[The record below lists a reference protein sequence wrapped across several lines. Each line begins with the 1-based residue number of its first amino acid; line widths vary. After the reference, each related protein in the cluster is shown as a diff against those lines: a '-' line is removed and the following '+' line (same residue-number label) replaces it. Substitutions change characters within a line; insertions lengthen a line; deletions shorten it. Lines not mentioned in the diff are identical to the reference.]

1 MGGCLML
8 LMIFLALFS
17 IQITP
22 SQAYESGIV
31 RASYVFWEAQD
42 NHIGE
47 LIFLDGVS
55 GIQRRVPVTGE
66 RFTVY
71 QDGIMYFDVIAR
83 QVVFVRR
90 DGLIEPHPFVQMPP
104 TAKRIDWVISADHSM
119 MAWTVTS
126 TNAQDQLTTQTYIA
140 DINGD
145 NRRSVWS
152 QTDTNN
158 TGLRALPISFSPDK
172 ATLYMDNHPD
182 GISDFVIL
190 KQYVAMFALDIQTGR
205 TELLAGERGS
215 SCICGAGINAGMFLR
230 LRLNIESGHFDA
242 TLYDLIT
249 NTQDTLNRLNLT
261 SDYDTSGDVLISP
274 DGLLAVY
281 ALARVSDLNQPTQ
294 HIETSFVLVDTG
306 NRTQRALTTTPITQF
321 VRPLAWTEDNS
332 GIIFTSPQQNGT
344 WKINIATGRLD
355 RIATASYI
363 GMIR

>member
-1 MGGCLML
+1 MIGKSLFISL
-8 LMIFLALFS
+8 LGLIVLVS
-17 IQITP
+17 NSVT
-22 SQAYESGIV
+22 AYESGIV
-31 RASYVFWEAQD
+31 RASYVFWESQD
-42 NHIGE
+42 HHIGE

-71 QDGIMYFDVIAR
+71 QDGIMYFDTLAR

-90 DGLIEPHPFVQMPP
+90 DGVIEPHPFVQMPI
-104 TAKRIDWVISADHSM
+104 TARRIDWVIASDQSM
-119 MAWTVTS
+119 IAWTVTS
-126 TNAQDQLTTQTYIA
+126 NNEQDQLTTQTFVA
-140 DINGD
+140 DITGE
-145 NRRSVWS
+145 NRRSVWE
-152 QTDTNN
+152 QTDTNQS
-158 TGLRALPISFSPDK
+158 GLRALPISFSPDK
-172 ATLYMDNHPD
+172 STLYMDNHPD
-182 GISDFVIL
+182 GISDFVIF
-190 KQYVAMFALDIQTGR
+190 KQYVAVFALDIATGR

-215 SCICGAGINAGMFLR
+215 SCICGAGINAGQFLR

-249 NTQDTLNRLNLT
+249 STQETLNRLNLT

-274 DGLLAVY
+274 DGVLAVY

-294 HIETSFVLVDTG
+294 HIETMFVLVDTV

-321 VRPLAWTEDNS
+321 VRPIAWTEDNS
-332 GIIFTSPQQNGT
+332 AIIFTSPQQNGT

>member
-1 MGGCLML
+1 MGCFFLL
-8 LMIFLALFS
+8 LMFLAFFT
-17 IQITP
+17 ITP
-22 SQAYESGIV
+22 VQGYESGIV

-90 DGLIEPHPFVQMPP
+90 DGVIEPHPFVQMPL
-104 TAKRIDWVISADHSM
+104 TAQRIDWVIAPDHSM
-119 MAWTVTS
+119 IAWTVTS
-126 TNAQDQLTTQTYIA
+126 TNDQNQLTTQTFVA
-140 DINGD
+140 DITGD
-145 NRRSVWS
+145 NQRAVWS
-152 QTDTNN
+152 QTDTNQS
-158 TGLRALPISFSPDK
+158 GLRALPISFSPDK
-172 ATLYMDNHPD
+172 TTLYMDNHPD
-182 GISDFVIL
+182 GISDFIIF
-190 KQYVAMFALDIQTGR
+190 KQYVAVFALDIATGR
-205 TELLAGERGS
+205 NELLTGERGS
-215 SCICGAGINAGMFLR
+215 SCICGAGINAGIFLR

-242 TLYDLIT
+242 TLYDLIGGS
-249 NTQDTLNRLNLT
+249 QDTLNRLNLT
-261 SDYDTSGDVLISP
+261 SNYDTSGDVLIAP
-274 DGLLAVY
+274 NGLLGVY

-294 HIETSFVLVDTG
+294 HIETMFILVDTV

-332 GIIFTSPQQNGT
+332 AIIFTSPQQNGT
-344 WKINIATGRLD
+344 WKINIATGRLE

>member
-1 MGGCLML
+1 MTGCFL
-8 LMIFLALFS
+8 LVMMILAFFS
-17 IQITP
+17 CNVTAT
-22 SQAYESGIV
+22 QAYESGIV

-90 DGLIEPHPFVQMPP
+90 DGVIEPHPFVQMPI
-104 TAKRIDWVISADHSM
+104 TAKRIDWVIAQDHSM
-119 MAWTVTS
+119 IAWTVTS
-126 TNAQDQLTTQTYIA
+126 TNAQDQLTTQTFVA
-140 DINGD
+140 DITGE

-158 TGLRALPISFSPDK
+158 SGLRALPISFSPDK

-182 GISDFVIL
+182 GISDFVIF
-190 KQYVAMFALDIQTGR
+190 KQYVAVFGLDIQTGR

-215 SCICGAGINAGMFLR
+215 SCICGAGISAGMFLR
-230 LRLNIESGHFDA
+230 LRLSIESGHFDA
-242 TLYDLIT
+242 TLYNLNAD
-249 NTQDTLNRLNLT
+249 TQDTLNRLNLT

-274 DGLLAVY
+274 DGLSAVY
-281 ALARVSDLNQPTQ
+281 ALARVSDLNQSTQ
-294 HIETSFVLVDTG
+294 HIETMFVLVDTV

-321 VRPLAWTEDNS
+321 VRPLTWTEDNS
-332 GIIFTSPQQNGT
+332 AVIFTSPQQNGT
-344 WKINIATGRLD
+344 WKINITTGQLD